1 MKRKIIVR
9 GPVLSQTG
17 YGEQARFA
25 LRALKQREDIFDIYV
40 INTDWGRSNWI
51 WNNDEERNWF
61 DELIRKTTL
70 LPKDQRKFDMS
81 LQVTIPNEWE
91 KLAPYNIGYT
101 AGVETTKISANWIKK
116 ANEMQKLI
124 FVSNFS
130 KEVFDKTLY
139 VDADSQRSLS
149 CNAAS
154 VAVNY
159 GVRDVALKEI
169 DLNLTHDFNFL
180 AVCQWGP
187 RKNLDNLIKWFIN
200 EFKNDEVGLV
210 LKTNIIKNCI
220 YDREKTLQKLKALIE
235 REDIKDRKCKI
246 HLVHGYLDEGEL
258 ASLYTN
264 PKIKALV
271 TTSHGE
277 GFGLPVFEAANHA
290 LPVVAPDWSGYCDFL
305 YMPTKNSK
313 GKIKNKA
320 MFAKVDFSLK
330 PVQKEYVWQDII
342 VEDSMWAYADESSF
356 KNTLRDV
363 YKDHGRFKS
372 QAKKLQSYL
381 KEEFKESRKLNE
393 FALECAPLDWI
404 EPEDFNSISFCVA
417 TNAAKIEKTKKVI
430 KALQAQITTKEI
442 EVIVSGVTA
451 PFEEDE
457 ELEQVKFVPA
467 PDVANNGCL
476 AELRNLSAKEAKG
489 DVICWIDDDMLLPPG
504 WLWQLES
511 YSAEEGWHAVGNRIL
526 NPDGSRFWDRSLI
539 EPHVLVDYDH
549 PSIDSRIYQTGGFW
563 VVRKEVFEEH
573 KWDGSLL
580 IYADKNQ
587 GRPNEDVDYTNRL
600 RKDGYLI
607 KFDKQNI
614 VWHWDDAY
622 TQAQVQKGVFQTLR
636 KADIEKALGPQNFPP
651 HSEQFINLLQMMG
664 IEQDE

>member
-25 LRALKQREDIFDIYV
+25 LRALRQKEHIFDIYV
-40 INTDWGRSNWI
+40 VNTDWGRSNWI
-51 WNNDEERNWF
+51 WDDNEERQWF

-70 LPKDQRKFDMS
+70 LPKEQRKFDMS

-91 KLAPYNIGYT
+91 KMAHYNIGYT
-101 AGVETTKISANWIKK
+101 AGVETTKISKEWIKK

-130 KEVFDKTLY
+130 KEVFDNTNYTENNQVVKCSTPS
-139 VDADSQRSLS
+139 A
-149 CNAAS
+149 
-154 VAVNY
+154 AVNY
-159 GVRDVALKEI
+159 AVRDIPVKE
-169 DLNLTHDFNFL
+169 LNLDLTCDFNFL

-187 RKNLDNLIKWFIN
+187 RKNLDNLIKWFVN
-200 EFKNDEVGLV
+200 EFKDEEVGLV
-210 LKTNIIKNCI
+210 LKTNIIKNCV
-220 YDREKTLQKLKALIE
+220 YDRQTTLNKLNALVE
-235 REDIKDRKCKI
+235 SQNIKDRKCKI
-246 HLVHGYLDEGEL
+246 HLVHGYLDDGEL

-277 GFGLPVFEAANHA
+277 GFGLPIFEAANHA
-290 LPVVAPDWSGYCDFL
+290 LPIVAPDWSGYIDFL
-305 YMPTKNSK
+305 YMPTKNNK

-320 MFAKVDFSLK
+320 MFAKVNFDLK
-330 PVQKEYVWQDII
+330 PVQKEYLWKDII
-342 VEDSMWAYADESSF
+342 IEDSMWAYADESSF
-356 KNTLRDV
+356 KHALRDV
-363 YKDHGRFKS
+363 YKDYGRFKS

-381 KEEFKESRKLNE
+381 KKEFKEDKKLHE
-393 FALECAPLDWI
+393 FAIECLPIDWV
-404 EPEDFNSISFCVA
+404 EPEDFNSVSFCIA
-417 TNAAKIEKTKKVI
+417 TNAAKVEKTKKVI

-442 EVIVSGVTA
+442 EIIVSGVTA
-451 PFEEDE
+451 PFEKDE
-457 ELEQVKFVPA
+457 ELKNIKFVSA
-467 PDVANNGCL
+467 PDVANDGYL
-476 AELRNLSAKEAKG
+476 AELRNLSGKEASG
-489 DVICWIDDDMLLPPG
+489 DVICWLDDDMLFPPG

-511 YSAEEGWHAVGNRIL
+511 YSADEGWDIVGNRIF
-526 NPDGSRFWDRSLI
+526 NPDGSRFWDRSFI

-549 PSIDSRIYQTGGFW
+549 PSIDDRFYQTGGFW

-587 GRPNEDVDYTNRL
+587 GRPNEDVEYTKRL
-600 RKDGYLI
+600 KKDGYLI

-614 VWHWDDAY
+614 IWHWDNAY
-622 TQAQVQKGVFQTLR
+622 TQVQVQNGMFQTLR

-651 HSEQFINLLQMMG
+651 HSEQFVNLLQMMG
-664 IEQDE
+664 LDQDA